1 MPLLLP
7 TPAHLGRAA
16 VFLAILGACS
26 VPVDRSLA
34 DTFGSGS
41 NQFDIDFTTIGDIDN
56 AADPLTGNGAVPY
69 VYRIGTYE
77 VSIGM
82 INAAN
87 AAGGLAL
94 TPGEDTPGTAAQGMC
109 WFEAARFVNWLNT
122 NSGYAPAYKFA
133 TQPGQPG
140 YNPYVDNTP
149 WQPGDIGYDPANP
162 YRNTRALYFL
172 PNENEWYKAAYYNP
186 AGSNYFLYPTG
197 SDSPPTAVL
206 SGTNP
211 NTAVFFGA
219 GVGEDPDF
227 NNAGGLSPY
236 GTMAQGGNVW
246 EWTESVSITNGTNSI
261 QRGGS
266 RSSLLA
272 DLAATTSRSVYA
284 GLRNN
289 GFRVASLVT
298 LVDSNS
304 YLSSLVPSTGSLE
317 PVPGTSD
324 PIAPSSVVFANPNLV
339 WHQFYNIAPGY
350 NYGNST
356 MNSRP
361 AFLAFTSPDPGA
373 PRLPSNTIN
382 NLAIAGAM
390 DGGGT
395 TVANRITG
403 SSTPALGTSYPD
415 YTLTES
421 LPGARLPNAAATG
434 TLSGQ
439 MVLPDGTVLPAGAQ
453 IYADFSGFR
462 LDPNK
467 PSNFW
472 HDQATSVTTQAYEGG
487 VVDLFY
493 FDPSALDASGLPV
506 GYRCFARY
514 TNATWTGRNN
524 YVANTN
530 SASLALS
537 AAPADGALVPAEV
550 AVSTSAAIG
559 IGFSVV
565 PAELNTTDPYLG
577 FFFTQTRALTFNFDQ
592 GALAANGFGTLIKA
606 YTSTVPWAVS
616 NYSLTPSVAGLG
628 ASVTVNSN
636 AVTPGTP
643 SPSAPLGVGTNLF
656 NIVVTA
662 GDGSGTREYTVSVI
676 RSFFSAPGEDLSGQD
691 FAGQDLRNADIQGT
705 DLSGANLN
713 GANLSGAN
721 ALNADLTGANLQNAD
736 LEGADLSGANLEDVV
751 SGGITGTPTALP
763 TGWTLVGGTLFPP
776 DITPPVITLLGA
788 SPMGVPLGGT
798 FVDPGA
804 EVTDNID
811 PPRTI
816 YGTGSVNTA
825 IAGVYTVTYEAT
837 DSAGN
842 TATPVTRTVEVA
854 VGPQNF
860 AVVDLGGTVQ
870 TFGDARNVGFVGTP
884 GSVATADGGNIV
896 ARQGGVAMVYN
907 ATGYTVAA
915 NPSVINEAGATPESS
930 TRATL
935 SARIVFDDESF
946 DEAGV
951 PVTWSPVTNQVIT
964 VSPEGVAQ
972 AQAVYEDTV
981 AAFGGTVAGVPAT
994 NFLTVVNVL
1003 PDNFGAW
1010 AGDTFDDAWEIA
1022 QGMAGAVDPDA
1033 TNSGF
1038 PAWQLYALGLN
1049 PAVAPGV
1056 PLETGQIETNG
1067 YISITYTRNPYATNY
1082 TFAVQETGNLS
1093 LGFSNMVNPVSV
1105 TNEVG
1110 GVEQITTRGSAPI
1123 NSTNRQFLRLQIT
1136 KP

>member
-7 TPAHLGRAA
+7 TPAHLGRAT
-16 VFLAILGACS
+16 VFLAVLGACS

-41 NQFDIDFTTIGDIDN
+41 NQFDIDFTTIGNPAN
-56 AADPLTGNGAVPY
+56 AADSRTGRGSVSY

-94 TPGEDTPGTAAQGMC
+94 TPGDDAPGTAAQGMN

-206 SGTNP
+206 SGTNL
-211 NTAVFFGA
+211 NTAVFLGA
-219 GVGEDPDF
+219 GVGEAPDF

-246 EWTESVSITNGTNSI
+246 EWIETLDITNGTNAI
-261 QRGGS
+261 LRGGS
-266 RSSLLA
+266 RTSLLA
-272 DLAATTSRSVYA
+272 DLASTGYRSLDA
-284 GLRNN
+284 GQRGY

-304 YLSSLVPSTGSLE
+304 YLSSLVPSSGSLD

-324 PIAPSSVVFANPNLV
+324 LIAPSSVVFANPNLV
-339 WHQFYNIAPGY
+339 WHEFYNIAPGY

-361 AFLAFTSPDPGA
+361 AFLAFTSPEPGA
-373 PRLPSNTIN
+373 ARLPSNIIN
-382 NLAIAGAM
+382 AVAVAGAM

-395 TVANRITG
+395 VVADRIFG
-403 SSTPALGTSYPD
+403 STTPAFGTSYLN

-434 TLSGQ
+434 TLSSQ
-439 MVLPDGTVLPAGAQ
+439 LILADGTILPAGTGV
-453 IYADFSGFR
+453 YADFSGFR

-472 HDQATSVTTQAYEGG
+472 HNQATTVTTQVYEGG
-487 VVDLFY
+487 AVDLFY
-493 FDPSALDASGLPV
+493 YDPSVLNPSGLPI
-506 GYRCFARY
+506 GYRRFARY
-514 TNATWTGRNN
+514 TNAAWTGRNN

-530 SASLALS
+530 SASLVLS
-537 AAPADGALVPAEV
+537 AAPADGSLVPAEV

-565 PAELNTTDPYLG
+565 PAELNTTDPYVG
-577 FFFTQTRALTFNFDQ
+577 FFFTQTRALTFNFGQ
-592 GALAANGFGTLIKA
+592 GAIAANGFGALIKG

-616 NYSLTPSVAGLG
+616 NYSLTPSVAGRG

-643 SPSAPLGVGTNLF
+643 SPSAPLSVGTNLF

-676 RSFFSAPGEDLSGQD
+676 RSTFSAPGEDLSGQN
-691 FAGQDLRNADIQGT
+691 FAGQDLHSADIQGAN
-705 DLSGANLN
+705 LSGANLN
-713 GANLSGAN
+713 GANLAGAS
-721 ALNADLTGANLQNAD
+721 ALNANFSGADLRNANLA
-736 LEGADLSGANLEDVV
+736 GADLSGATLDGVI
-751 SGGITGTPTALP
+751 SGGIIGTPSALP
-763 TGWTLVGGTLFPP
+763 TGWTLVGGTLVPP

-788 SPMGVPLGGT
+788 NPMGVPLGGA

-804 EVTDNID
+804 RVTDNID
-811 PPRTI
+811 APRTI

-825 IAGVYTVTYEAT
+825 IAGIYTINYEAT

-842 TATPVTRTVEVA
+842 AALPVTRSVEVA
-854 VGPQNF
+854 VAPQNF
-860 AVVDLGGTVQ
+860 AVIDFGGTVQ

-907 ATGYTVAA
+907 ATGYAVAA
-915 NPSVINEAGATPESS
+915 NSPIINEAGATPESS
-930 TRATL
+930 TRTTL
-935 SARIVFDDESF
+935 AARILFDDDTF
-946 DEAGV
+946 APAGA

-972 AQAVYEDTV
+972 AQAVYQDTV
-981 AAFGGTVAGVPAT
+981 AAFGGIVAGVPAT

-1022 QGMAGAVDPDA
+1022 QGMSAAVNPNA
-1033 TNSGF
+1033 LNSGV
-1038 PAWQLYALGLN
+1038 PVWQLYAMGRSLVS
-1049 PAVAPGV
+1049 PVTT
-1056 PLETGQIETNG
+1056 PLATAQAGTNG
-1067 YISITYTRNPYATNY
+1067 YLSITYSRNPYATNY

-1093 LGFSNMVNPVSV
+1093 LGFANLVNPVSV

-1110 GVEQITTRGSAPI
+1110 GLQQITTRGSTPI